1 MNIAM
6 VEKPVLSAHAWRVTF
21 KAPTTEADF
30 GSLVPDAPR
39 PFVAVREEFNV
50 TDALDALTPKLEST
64 EFVVIW
70 APPGATTVEHGV
82 ESWVGTPSPPLR
94 ASISTIRVLW
104 SNNRA
109 VLFCAAEA
117 FESGYDAVVRFTV
130 IMREVCSLDEQM
142 ADVWRS
148 VNKHLHLVHA
158 SIARGK
164 RKEVNQAY
172 EKAVELKLMFL
183 RTQTS
188 LEQLSTKLDST
199 SKRLCA
205 EMILAANLHDRLEMM
220 ENSIQFVNDHYEIV
234 NTRLFESKNAT
245 RGMWLEGFIA
255 LLIAANTGAIWWGG
269 EREPPELDRGV
280 SISDTPAAMT
290 RDKQLTSV
298 NRADKKSAAQST
310 SAANTAASTSRNI
323 IQPAPENL
331 VANTTS
337 ATGEVGVNNTSI
349 GPPSLI
355 VTPLTTN
362 LDAGACQ
369 AGLASLATGD
379 KIRFNPGAS
388 SIQRSSSEALRL
400 AASIVKRCRDVV
412 IEVRGHANSSR
423 DATTN
428 LKVARGRA
436 QAVVSYLRHEG
447 VTTSLLRS
455 VGVTAGEPIESKSSV
470 NPDAKSGK
478 IEFVVIQK

>member
-188 LEQLSTKLDST
+188 LEQLSTET
-199 SKRLCA
+199 
-205 EMILAANLHDRLEMM
+205 
-220 ENSIQFVNDHYEIV
+220 
-234 NTRLFESKNAT
+234 
-245 RGMWLEGFIA
+245 
-255 LLIAANTGAIWWGG
+255 
-269 EREPPELDRGV
+269 
-280 SISDTPAAMT
+280 
-290 RDKQLTSV
+290 
-298 NRADKKSAAQST
+298 
-310 SAANTAASTSRNI
+310 
-323 IQPAPENL
+323 
-331 VANTTS
+331 
-337 ATGEVGVNNTSI
+337 
-349 GPPSLI
+349 
-355 VTPLTTN
+355 
-362 LDAGACQ
+362 
-369 AGLASLATGD
+369 
-379 KIRFNPGAS
+379 
-388 SIQRSSSEALRL
+388 
-400 AASIVKRCRDVV
+400 
-412 IEVRGHANSSR
+412 
-423 DATTN
+423 
-428 LKVARGRA
+428 
-436 QAVVSYLRHEG
+436 
-447 VTTSLLRS
+447 
-455 VGVTAGEPIESKSSV
+455 
-470 NPDAKSGK
+470 
-478 IEFVVIQK
+478 